1 MKKEREQFIRRDALI
16 IFANN
21 ARLQQSTLW
30 YYDINFVILSSLVN
44 SFSMDIYIVS
54 IALTFVGFRLYGVG
68 DRFIFTSEVAKG
80 HVHCIRLDFT
90 PFLLI

>member
-54 IALTFVGFRLYGVG
+54 IALTFVGFRLYGIG
-68 DRFIFTSEVAKG
+68 DLLYLQVRWRKVIFIA
-80 HVHCIRLDFT
+80 
-90 PFLLI
+90 